1 MGKQEE
7 QATIPGSEFFKSLG
21 KLEALAKGQDPEDL
35 EKAQLFHTS
44 SSERR
49 EWPGGK
55 KHDIGNKW
63 DDSIGTDG
71 TDYKEARKS
80 VADKV
85 LKGEPLTADDI
96 ALLKSDA
103 EAAEKSMAKGEGQE
117 VEDGGGKGAPG
128 KEGQEV
134 GKSLAEENDTLQK
147 GIEMSPFLA
156 EMVKAI
162 DSRFQ
167 MVEQR
172 QNDQVVK
179 AANGI
184 LENLGE
190 YLESRFATQE
200 EFNKSLAEVVSG
212 IGHGLHANIQQT
224 AEMAQAPAGAPKSTL
239 RAVDG
244 GVQPIEKSFGGEPGG
259 GEDIQKSQ
267 VLSAM
272 TDMVEKGNLN
282 PLEVTK
288 YETTNQIRPDLL
300 QKITAD
306 IKAAGNG
313 Q

>member
-35 EKAQLFHTS
+35 EKAQLFHTN
-44 SSERR
+44 SSERT

-55 KHDIGNKW
+55 KHGIGNKW

-71 TDYKEARKS
+71 TDYKPTRKS
-80 VADKV
+80 VAEKIM
-85 LKGEPLTADDI
+85 KGEPLTADDI

-103 EAAEKSMAKGEGQE
+103 EAADMVSKDEGQE

-134 GKSLAEENDTLQK
+134 GKSLAEDSPTLEK

-156 EMVKAI
+156 ELVKAM
-162 DSRFQ
+162 DRRFE
-167 MVEQR
+167 MAEQR
-172 QNDQVVK
+172 QSEQVVK
-179 AANGI
+179 AANGM

-190 YLESRFATQE
+190 YLEAQFASQG

-224 AEMAQAPAGAPKSTL
+224 AEMASAPVGAPKSTL
-239 RAVDG
+239 RAIDG
-244 GVQPIEKSFGGEPGG
+244 GQAQPIEKSFAGSEGGE
-259 GEDIQKSQ
+259 EISKAQ
-267 VLSAM
+267 VLNAM

-282 PLEVTK
+282 ALEVSK
-288 YETTNQIRPDLL
+288 YEMTNQIRPDLL
-300 QKITAD
+300 QRITSD